1 MTKKKTVSI
10 FEDSLAEIELL
21 VSQLE
26 RGDVSL
32 EELLKSFERGV
43 NLIRTCQKSLQDAE
57 HKVQILIE
65 NNGTQTLE
73 LFADE

>member
-32 EELLKSFERGV
+32 EESLKSFERGV